1 MDWLAF
7 SLVSNL
13 VRKHILNLVISY
25 LFGLTQTKQTTIQW
39 CPQKIFW
46 QSHVTFSL
54 FNFCGTSS
62 NFISVQLWLGG
73 KVGLENFSIT
83 PMLRDPPYLFSHP
96 TQGGIENGSCLQ
108 ITRQLSRHHQQVE
121 KPLTYSFARMRNCEL
136 AMTPD
141 QSIQGMRK
149 KEIKYQ
155 RDLSKIGLWTILIC
169 EYGVFCKYIF
179 IYTYLIPPFV
189 GHLI

>member
-1 MDWLAF
+1 MHRPRTTSVCHGWSVYHPNQTLLTFQAEGRP
-7 SLVSNL
+7 
-13 VRKHILNLVISY
+13 RKPLNWFAGSH
-25 LFGLTQTKQTTIQW
+25 GLRNWTMRKSQ
-39 CPQKIFW
+39 IFVW
-46 QSHVTFSL
+46 TFSR
-54 FNFCGTSS
+54 C
-62 NFISVQLWLGG
+62 QLS
-73 KVGLENFSIT
+73 FSMAIHQPCT
-83 PMLRDPPYLFSHP
+83 HRMTFPIMTTLR
-96 TQGGIENGSCLQ
+96 GIENGSCLQ

-179 IYTYLIPPFV
+179 IYIFNPPFV